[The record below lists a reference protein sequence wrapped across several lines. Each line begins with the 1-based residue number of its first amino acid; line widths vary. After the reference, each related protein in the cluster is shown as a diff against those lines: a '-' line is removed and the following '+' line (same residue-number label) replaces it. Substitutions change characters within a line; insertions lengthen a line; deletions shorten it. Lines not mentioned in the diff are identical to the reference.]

1 MAAWCLMTMC
11 VMHGLAVKLC
21 TVFCWTGAA
30 SWQSPVVAFARIE
43 MMIDVSVKTI
53 RSVKPG
59 SRTYEH
65 AACKP
70 LGPIITVRGAV
81 IRRYF
86 VISVRTNR
94 WLADTNRDLR
104 RRTTTGSQNDA
115 NK

>member
-1 MAAWCLMTMC
+1 MAAWRLMTMC

-21 TVFCWTGAA
+21 TVFRWTGTA
-30 SWQSPVVAFARIE
+30 SWQSPVVAFAIIE
-43 MMIDVSVKTI
+43 MMIDVSIKAI
-53 RSVKPG
+53 RPVKPG
-59 SRTYEH
+59 PRTDEH
-65 AACKP
+65 TASKP

-81 IRRYF
+81 VRRYF

-104 RRTTTGSQNDA
+104 HRTTTGRQNDA